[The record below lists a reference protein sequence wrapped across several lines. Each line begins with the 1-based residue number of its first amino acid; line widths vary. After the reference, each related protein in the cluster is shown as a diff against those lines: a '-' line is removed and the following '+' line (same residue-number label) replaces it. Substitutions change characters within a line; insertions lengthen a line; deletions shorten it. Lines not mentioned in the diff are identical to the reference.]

1 MATFLPLPLVDMTGS
16 GTHLSPVG
24 LELGLVLY
32 GDQLVVL
39 VEVDQ
44 GPSYDDRKQH
54 QAYL

>member
-24 LELGLVLY
+24 LELGLVLD
-32 GDQLVVL
+32 GDQLVLL